1 MLTKIKNNNKTRMM
15 AAALA
20 FLVSIIIPSAAFAE
34 PGVSI
39 TDAQCTNTFQGSERT
54 DFNITV
60 DGLNILTDDVKFEA
74 VGDKLVCSITINNN
88 TADIVEVNSN
98 SAASLSNDHISH
110 SLTSSTGN
118 TIDIDAFKTFVYT
131 VQYVAPYTET
141 QTFNNTLEIK
151 LTADD
156 VVVPNT
162 GAMTTSE
169 TGGKEIIN
177 IAETVAIVFGVV
189 ALVALVMKKSR
200 RQVVSFAA
208 LSVLALSAAK
218 FSANALHVATVTVSN
233 KIIVSMET
241 LEPYTDVDVSNL
253 YTLTSNILDNGY
265 DNERFPYNVYATSST
280 SNNINVSSGD
290 FVSNEVTFL
299 IDHVDAYNQ
308 YLIDLTNNGS
318 TDAMYVGGPVITGLT
333 DEQKEFIQV
342 VATYEF
348 GTPMQKGDLIRPGE
362 MKRVLVRVKYKDGY
376 SGPFHTGEVISFN
389 LEFPFVKA
397 NYSAKEVNDGAGW
410 LNMRLGSAPMI
421 RTPDNITYYDS
432 RRVKRI
438 ESYNPQFSNP
448 RSDGVIVSFQAA
460 DELDLSNAVEMDS
473 GEMTEDLSIMQ
484 DGSVVAWIELN
495 EDGEDYDGPYSDKK
509 FYDYYVYS
517 KTGSVVVDN
526 CDYLFRET
534 FSYVN
539 KMDLHGFDLNRCTS
553 AHFMLSGVGYSVDGS
568 VQTPFVIDMGD
579 WRGENLYYADDMFL
593 RAGNGNT
600 VSAEIV
606 FSENWNPINLTHASY
621 MFHEFGSHAAT
632 VKVDTEGW
640 RLNNLIDASYMYADI
655 GEYNPDGTVI
665 VKAKNMYMPRV
676 KNLSNTFYDVGGY
689 AHAKHV
695 NIDAAGWEYGN
706 VQSMYKMFANTC
718 TGSGRY
724 TDATCDVKFDLKT
737 HGITDFSDMFSCTGM
752 MIGGEGFNFDEFD
765 TSAATNMDRL
775 FYQVDAK
782 ALADSGV
789 LSKIDSTNVTSM
801 ESMFYILS
809 NVTNAETVTLDMS
822 SFDTSDVTKM
832 AYFLSGIGG
841 VKNLIIDMSSFDFG
855 SVTDLPSGPYTKLI
869 KLPSEIDSILIYV
882 KDQAA
887 KDFVMANSGIEGDY
901 GGYTS
906 FTDAQ
911 VVIK

>member
-1 MLTKIKNNNKTRMM
+1 MLYKINNNRKTGIL
-15 AAALA
+15 ASALV
-20 FLVSIIIPSAAFAE
+20 FLASFNITGAAFAE

-39 TDAQCTNTFQGSERT
+39 TDAQCTNTFQGVERT
-54 DFNITV
+54 DFNINI
-60 DGLNILTDDVKFEA
+60 DGLNITTDDVKLEA

-88 TADIVEVNSN
+88 TDDIVEVNSD
-98 SAASLSNDHISH
+98 SAALPSNEHISY

-131 VQYVAPYTET
+131 ILYTAPYAEA
-141 QTFNNTLEIK
+141 QTFDNTLEIK

-162 GAMTTSE
+162 GAMTTAE

-189 ALVALVMKKSR
+189 TLMALVMKKSR

-208 LSVLALSAAK
+208 LSILALSAAK
-218 FSANALHVATVTVSN
+218 FSANALHIATVTVNN
-233 KIIVSMET
+233 KIIVSTET

-253 YTLTSNILDNGY
+253 WTLTSNLMGIGY
-265 DNERFPYNVYATSST
+265 DEERFPYDVYAVPST
-280 SNNINVSSGD
+280 SNNIDVSSGD
-290 FVSNEVTFL
+290 FVGNEVTFL

-308 YLIDLTNNGS
+308 YLIDLTNNGAV
-318 TDAMYVGGPVITGLT
+318 DAMYVGAPVITGLT
-333 DEQKEFIQV
+333 DEQKEFV
-342 VATYEF
+342 EVTAAYEF
-348 GTPMQKGDLIRPGE
+348 GTPMQRGDLIRPGE
-362 MKRVLVRVKYKDGY
+362 MKRALVRIKYKDTY
-376 SGPFHTGEVISFN
+376 SGPFHTGEAILFN

-410 LNMRLGSAPMI
+410 LNMGRSSATV
-421 RTPDNITYYDS
+421 RTPDSITSYDP
-432 RRVKRI
+432 RRVKYI
-438 ESYNPQFSNP
+438 ESYDPIFPNP
-448 RSDGVIVSFQAA
+448 RDDGVIVSLQTA

-473 GEMTEDLSIMQ
+473 GEKTEDLSIMQ

-495 EDGEDYDGPYSDKK
+495 EDGEDYDGANSDKK

-526 CDYLFRET
+526 CDYLFNGT

-553 AHFMLSGVGYSVDGS
+553 AHFMFSGVGYSVDGS
-568 VQTPFVIDMGD
+568 VQAPFVIDMGD
-579 WRGENLYYADDMFL
+579 WKGENLYYAGDMFL

-632 VKVDTEGW
+632 VTVNTEGW
-640 RLNNLIDASYMYADI
+640 RLNNLINASYMYADI
-655 GEYNPDGTVI
+655 GEYNPEGTVI

-676 KNLSNTFYDVGGY
+676 KNLSNAFYNVGGY

-706 VQSMYKMFANTC
+706 VQSMNKMFANTC

-752 MIGGEGFNFDEFD
+752 MIAGEGFNFDEFD
-765 TSAATNMDRL
+765 TSAATNMDKL
-775 FYQVDAK
+775 FYQVDVK
-782 ALADSGV
+782 ALVDSGV

-809 NVTNAETVTLDMS
+809 NVTNVETVTLDMS

-832 AYFLSGIGG
+832 AYFLSGVGG
-841 VKNLIIDMSSFDFG
+841 VKNLIIDMSSFDFS
-855 SVTDLPSGPYTKLI
+855 SVTDLPAGYYTKMLD
-869 KLPSEIDSILIYV
+869 LPSETDSILIYV

-887 KDFVMANSGIEGDY
+887 KDFVMANSWIDFGFAY
-901 GGYTS
+901 L
-906 FTDAQ
+906 TDAQ